1 MDNEKKRQKEI
12 VRYPKIN
19 KTREKGC
26 KGKDIQGIL
35 WEKRP
40 LDVNNALADLQSMY
54 GDAPYLNSKP

>member
-1 MDNEKKRQKEI
+1 MDNEKKRQKET

-19 KTREKGC
+19 KTREKGS

-40 LDVNNALADLQSMY
+40 LDVNNTLADLQKDRVCIEM
-54 GDAPYLNSKP
+54 LRI